1 MRNYFV
7 NMVFPDIS
15 AELVRIDREE
25 GNQDLENLGEKL
37 ILITCMI
44 VTPTRVNEVGEL
56 KQVADITEQHLTK
69 ATEIMITDEFSNGFR
84 NMCQMDTIP
93 DINLQ
98 QIKLVK
104 TEFIDNIMPQ
114 G

>member
-15 AELVRIDREE
+15 TELVRIDREE

-56 KQVADITEQHLTK
+56 KLVGDIT
-69 ATEIMITDEFSNGFR
+69 
-84 NMCQMDTIP
+84 
-93 DINLQ
+93 
-98 QIKLVK
+98 
-104 TEFIDNIMPQ
+104 
-114 G
+114 